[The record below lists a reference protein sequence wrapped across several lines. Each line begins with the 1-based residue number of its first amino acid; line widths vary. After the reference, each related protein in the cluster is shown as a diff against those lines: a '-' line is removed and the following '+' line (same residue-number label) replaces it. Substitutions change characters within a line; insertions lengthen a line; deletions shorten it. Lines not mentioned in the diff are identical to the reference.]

1 MELPESLI
9 SESISENQIYFFTK
23 KSSIGVQNHMH
34 VCIKKKNKILIFATC
49 TSQTSTVLK
58 LARYKNIDPNTFPC
72 IKKSKTNGFTLDL
85 TYVNCNNL
93 TVISPDKFAD
103 MIKNRE
109 IFSCEGELSDVEM
122 QSIAKGV
129 KLSIMVT
136 KEIKD
141 LF

>member
-23 KSSIGVQNHMH
+23 KSSIGVQNHWH

-58 LARYKNIDPNTFPC
+58 LAQYKKINPNTFPC
-72 IKKSKTNGFTLDL
+72 IKKSKTNGFTYDF

-93 TVISPDKFAD
+93 TTISIDKFAKV
-103 MIKNRE
+103 IKNEE
-109 IFSCEGELSDVEM
+109 IFSCKGELTEVEM
-122 QSIAKGV
+122 QSIYHISQLQKVIGGPN
-129 KLSIMVT
+129 I
-136 KEIKD
+136 
-141 LF
+141 